1 MFQIILF
8 GVVPAVLVVGA
19 ALALTASGRP
29 IFWDSWIKRTAAQM
43 HTLGLALAAVIA
55 AGLWGVSAALQAWPV
70 FAGAWLSRKLS
81 EIVLDLL
88 ARAGLLPASPMTRPQ
103 PRVIEHADGRRAL
116 VDARTGQGY
125 QVLPAAPKRED
136 PLTRWLNEKV

>member
-1 MFQIILF
+1 MLYAILF
-8 GVVPAVLVVGA
+8 GVGA
-19 ALALTASGRP
+19 AALVIALTLGHIAVGRP
-29 IFWDSWIKRTAAQM
+29 IFWDTWVKRTSGRM
-43 HTLGLALAAVIA
+43 HSGGLTLAAVIA
-55 AGLWGVSAALQAWPV
+55 TGMWGVSAALQAWPV